1 MSDDRL
7 KNFVLS
13 LADRDDTLSEQAKLV
28 VLAALEGSDDLTE
41 VLGDTATRPE
51 LVESLTTAQEDTT
64 EPVGA
69 YLRSITV
76 QGFRGIGPE
85 VTLNFQPGPGL
96 TVVAGRNG
104 SGKSTLAE
112 GLELALTGKN
122 SRWGDKPG
130 VWSQSWR
137 NLHAGEPAQL
147 RVVLAEE
154 GSGATTIG
162 VDWPAGDEVEVDDCS
177 CWVQRPTRKREDVS
191 VLGWAG
197 ALEMYRPLLSY
208 DELGGILEGAPS
220 KFYDQLHKLLGL
232 EQLTEAM
239 ARLDAEVRE
248 LKQPSEERRKARSV
262 LRAKLESHE
271 DPRAAQALIQ
281 VKKHRPDLDAL
292 RPLIT
297 GGAGGDVPA
306 AWRQADE
313 LSTPTDDEVTAAC
326 EALRAAADAE
336 LREVEHADALAAD
349 RGRVLSMG
357 LEFHAAHGDQ
367 KCPVCGQGDLTAEWA
382 AAART
387 VLEQDQRSVK
397 TLTEARRATAEARAR
412 VLNLVESVDAPPAAE
427 DGALSTLPTAQAAY
441 TQFSDVPVDGQH
453 ALADHVEQKLPQLRD
468 AYTAL
473 KQEAAAL
480 IKARQDAWS
489 PIAVELAAWVRK
501 AELANEVEPQLTV
514 ASEALKWLQDN
525 AAELRNQRIAPLAEQ
540 SRQIWAALRQESNV
554 ELGAIQLV
562 GQKTSRRVLLKAEVD
577 GSDTEAFGVMS
588 QGELQA
594 LALAVFIPR
603 ATSPASP
610 FRFLVLDDPI
620 QAMDPSKIDG
630 LLQVL
635 TRLAETRQVVV
646 FTHDDRLPAAIRRSR
661 VPARVVE
668 VVRGVNSV
676 VSVTEASRPA
686 MRMLDDAFAIAA
698 DDAVPE
704 AIKRVAVP
712 VLCRDALESTAWDVF
727 SARRLGQGH
736 AHADVEQAWENARLT
751 KRRLGLAVD
760 PDNDAAVDRWLSG
773 GSARRQALKT
783 ATAGAHNGITNY
795 REVVHA
801 TRLAVADLA
810 KLSS

>member
-1 MSDDRL
+1 MSDERL

-13 LADRDDTLSEQAKLV
+13 LAERDDALSEEAKLV
-28 VLAALEGSDDLTE
+28 VLAALEGADDLTE
-41 VLGDTATRPE
+41 VLEQSATRPE
-51 LVESLTTAQEDTT
+51 LVESLTTAHEDAT

-162 VDWPAGDEVEVDDCS
+162 VDWPAGDDVDVDDCS
-177 CWVQRPTRKREDVS
+177 CWVQRPKRKREDVS
-191 VLGWAG
+191 ALGWSG

-239 ARLDAEVRE
+239 TRLEAEVKE
-248 LKQPSEERRKARSV
+248 LKQPSEEGRKARAA
-262 LRAKLESHE
+262 LRVKLESHE
-271 DPRAAQALIQ
+271 DPRAAEALTQ
-281 VKKHRPDLDAL
+281 VKKRRPDLDAL
-292 RPLIT
+292 RPLVT
-297 GGAGGDVPA
+297 GGTGADVPA
-306 AWRQADE
+306 TWRRAE
-313 LSTPTDDEVTAAC
+313 ALSTPTDEEASLAC
-326 EALRAAADAE
+326 SVLRATADAE
-336 LREVEHADALAAD
+336 LQEAERADALAAD
-349 RGRVLSMG
+349 RSRVLSMG
-357 LEFHAAHGDQ
+357 LDFHAAHGDQ
-367 KCPVCGQGDLTAEWA
+367 KCPVCGHGNLTAEWA
-382 AAART
+382 AAALE

-397 TLTEARRATAEARAR
+397 ALADARRAAAEARAS
-412 VLNLVESVDAPPAAE
+412 VLSLVESVEAPPADK
-427 DGALSTLPTAQAAY
+427 DGALTTLSAAQEAYEQFTA
-441 TQFSDVPVDGQH
+441 VPVDGQR
-453 ALADHVEQKLPQLRD
+453 ALADHVEHNLPLLRD

-473 KQEAAAL
+473 HQEAAEL

-489 PIAVELAAWVRK
+489 PVALELAAWVRK
-501 AELANEVEPQLTV
+501 AELANEVEPQLTI

-594 LALAVFIPR
+594 LALAIFIPR

-635 TRLAETRQVVV
+635 TQLAETRQVVV

-668 VVRGVNSV
+668 VVRGTNSV
-676 VSVTEASRPA
+676 ISVAEASRPA
-686 MRMLDDAFAIAA
+686 MRMLDDAFAVAA
-698 DDAVPE
+698 DDAVPD
-704 AIKRVAVP
+704 AIKRGAVP
-712 VLCRDALESTAWDVF
+712 VLCRDALESAAWDVF
-727 SARRLGQGH
+727 STRRLGQGH
-736 AHADVEQAWENARLT
+736 SHAEVEQIWETARLT

-760 PDNDAAVDRWLSG
+760 PDNENALDRWLSG
-773 GSARRQALKT
+773 GAARRQALKI
-783 ATAGAHNGITNY
+783 AASGAHNGVTNY
-795 REVVHA
+795 RDAVQA
-801 TRLAVADLA
+801 TRLAVGDLMR
-810 KLSS
+810 LSS